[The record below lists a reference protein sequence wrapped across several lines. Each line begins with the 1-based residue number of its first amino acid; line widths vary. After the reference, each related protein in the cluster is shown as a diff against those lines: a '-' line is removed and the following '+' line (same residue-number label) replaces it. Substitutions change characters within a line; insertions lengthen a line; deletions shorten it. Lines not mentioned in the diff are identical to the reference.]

1 MRVFPQLRALLVAL
15 MMVPLAGCFFRSHR
29 VAPRV
34 GTTALKEATK
44 EQLVSIVN
52 TEAAKIQT
60 LNATVDIS
68 AEIGGAKKGKV
79 TDYQD
84 IRGYLLVREPD
95 HLRLIG
101 LFPVVRNTAFD
112 MVSDGNEFKLSI
124 PVQRKFITGGNDI
137 LQPTTASLENL
148 RPQVIFDALLL
159 HQIDPR
165 TEIAVLE
172 SGTEQVVDPR
182 THKTVEEADYM
193 IDVIRK
199 GQDNW
204 YLNRKIVFSRVDLLP
219 HRQIVYDKQGN
230 IATDAHYEKFENFN
244 GVNFPATIQI
254 IRPQE
259 EYSIILTIVKMTIN
273 QALRDDQFALQQPPG
288 SQLIDLDKQQPIGLR
303 ASDGHNALA
312 PQKNPPKKKP

>member
-1 MRVFPQLRALLVAL
+1 MRGLPPFRALLVAL

-34 GTTALKEATK
+34 GTAVLKEATK
-44 EQLVSIVN
+44 DQLVSIIN

-68 AEIGGAKKGKV
+68 AEVGGAKKGKV

-112 MVSDGNEFKLSI
+112 MVSDGSQFKLSI
-124 PVQRKFITGGNDI
+124 PVQRKFITGANDI

-172 SGTEQVVDPR
+172 SGTEPALDPKS
-182 THKTVEEADYM
+182 HKTVEEPNYM

-230 IATDAHYEKFENFN
+230 IAT
-244 GVNFPATIQI
+244 
-254 IRPQE
+254 R
-259 EYSIILTIVKMTIN
+259 S
-273 QALRDDQFALQQPPG
+273 
-288 SQLIDLDKQQPIGLR
+288 
-303 ASDGHNALA
+303 
-312 PQKNPPKKKP
+312 